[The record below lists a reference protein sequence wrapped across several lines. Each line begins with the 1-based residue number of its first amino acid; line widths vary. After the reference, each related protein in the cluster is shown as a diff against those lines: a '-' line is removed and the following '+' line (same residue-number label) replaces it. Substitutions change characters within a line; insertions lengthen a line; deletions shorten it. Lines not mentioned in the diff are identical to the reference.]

1 VPDTDREA
9 RVDLDELERQAR
21 THLSAQAYDYY
32 AGGAGTEATLRD
44 NRDAWT
50 RWVLHPY
57 VLRDVSRIALR
68 TQLLGAELDTPIVV
82 APTAYQRLAH
92 DEGEAATARGAA
104 EAGALMVV
112 STLATTSLDD
122 VATAAPDAPKW
133 FQLYVFDDRGYA
145 GELVDRAAAAGYRAL
160 VLTVD
165 APVLGYRPRD
175 ERNAFR
181 LPEGLAMANL
191 PLTMPEG
198 EGSGLAALFGSIDR
212 TITVDDLGWL
222 AERSGLPVV
231 LKGVHRADDAARC
244 VDAGVDAIIVSNHGG
259 RQLDG
264 AVATADALPAVVEA
278 VDGRVPVLVD
288 GGLRHGA
295 DVLKAL
301 ALGAAA
307 VLVGRPVLWGLATG
321 GAGGVR
327 DVLRWLTTDLER
339 AMVLAGVTD
348 VAAVPRDL
356 VSAR

>member
-1 VPDTDREA
+1 
-9 RVDLDELERQAR
+9 VDLDELEEQAR
-21 THLSAQAYDYY
+21 ERLSAIAYDYY
-32 AGGAGTEATLRD
+32 AGGAGTETTLRD
-44 NRDAWT
+44 NRTAWDHY
-50 RWVLHPY
+50 RLHPF
-57 VLRDVSRIALR
+57 VLRDVSEVRLG
-68 TQLLGAELDTPIVV
+68 TQLLGADLATPIVV

-104 EAGALMVV
+104 DAGALMVV
-112 STLATTSLDD
+112 STLATTSLED
-122 VATAAPDAPKW
+122 VAAAVPDAPRW

-145 GELVDRAAAAGYRAL
+145 GELVDRAVASGYRAL

-191 PLTMPEG
+191 PLSMPEG

-212 TITVDDLGWL
+212 TLTVDDLAWL
-222 AERSGLPVV
+222 ADRSGLPVV
-231 LKGVHRADDAARC
+231 VKGVHRGDDAARC
-244 VDAGVDAIIVSNHGG
+244 VEAGVDAVIVSNHGG
-259 RQLDG
+259 RQLDS
-264 AVATADALPAVVEA
+264 AVATADALPEVVDAVA
-278 VDGRVPVLVD
+278 GRAPVLVD

-307 VLVGRPVLWGLATG
+307 VLVGRPILWGLATG
-321 GAGGVR
+321 GADGVR

-356 VSAR
+356 VRPR

>member
-1 VPDTDREA
+1 
-9 RVDLDELERQAR
+9 VDLDELEAR
-21 THLSAQAYDYY
+21 ARDQLSAVAYDYY
-32 AGGAGTEATLRD
+32 AGGAGTETTLRD
-44 NRDAWT
+44 NRQAWD
-50 RWVLHPY
+50 RYRLHPY
-57 VLRDVSRIALR
+57 VLRDVSRIALGTR
-68 TQLLGAELDTPIVV
+68 LLGADLSTPIVV

-92 DEGEAATARGAA
+92 ADGEAATARGAA
-104 EAGALMVV
+104 DAGALMVV
-112 STLATTSLDD
+112 STLATRSLED
-122 VATAAPDAPKW
+122 VALAAPGAPKW

-145 GELVDRAAAAGYRAL
+145 GELVDRAVAAGYRAL

-191 PLTMPEG
+191 PLAMPES

-212 TITVDDLGWL
+212 TLTVDDLAWL

-231 LKGVHRADDAARC
+231 VKGVHRGDDAARC
-244 VDAGVDAIIVSNHGG
+244 VDAGIDAVIVSNHGG

-264 AVATADALPAVVEA
+264 AVATATALPEVVEA
-278 VDGRVPVLVD
+278 VDGRAPVLVD
-288 GGLRHGA
+288 GGLRHGS

-301 ALGAAA
+301 ALGASA
-307 VLVGRPVLWGLATG
+307 VLVGRPILWGLATG
-321 GAGGVR
+321 GADGVR
-327 DVLRWLTTDLER
+327 DVLRWLSTDLER

-356 VSAR
+356 VRPR